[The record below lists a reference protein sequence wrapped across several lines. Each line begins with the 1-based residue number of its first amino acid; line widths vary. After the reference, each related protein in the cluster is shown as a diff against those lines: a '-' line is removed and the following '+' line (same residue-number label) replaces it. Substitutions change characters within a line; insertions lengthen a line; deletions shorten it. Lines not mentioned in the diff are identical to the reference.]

1 MRIDTPITDAVL
13 RKDTLSM
20 LENHSPFLLKHF
32 PLWAV
37 TNLSIRSRIPLVS
50 GLFDLAIIDEAS
62 QCDIPSAIPILF
74 RANRVGVV
82 GDPHQLSHVTKIKR
96 SRDAQ
101 LRERHE
107 IIHINEQRYSYPDT
121 SLYDLF
127 AQTNGVNPTLLR
139 ETYRSVFDIAEYSNQ
154 NFYGGS
160 LQVLTAAERL
170 NIPRNMK
177 PGIHWTEVVSEIRS
191 AGPHGCIAPAEIE
204 KILNVVRKLIVENR
218 FDGTVGVVTPFVQQK
233 IRLNDALIEEIPLE
247 LRIRAQLIIDTA
259 HGFQGDERDVMV
271 MSLCGGPTMP
281 AGSLGFI
288 RQTANLM
295 NVAVSR
301 ARAVLHVVGNK
312 SWASKSGIPHLER
325 LTIPPRKLRDISSR
339 TQWYPHESPW
349 EKKLFEALKNNGVEP
364 EPQYPV
370 LGRRLDLALVSK
382 EKKIDIEVDGDRY
395 HRNPDGTRKRDDV
408 WRDILMRGAEWKVM
422 RFWVYQLREDMDKC
436 VDKILKAWR

>member
-1 MRIDTPITDAVL
+1 MGKEADRIQYLRDKLGGLEQQMANISEKWTPDMIIEVDKEIHSFPTKDIKRLENSIGVLRDKGEAVNLFTRLFWWFKSLIFGRKIQFLDRYLRKKCSSWRALHKNQVFLNYAKQPFRIPLLLNAGKYCDLMVETKPIESELKDLPPLESLVTKISEVTEELKKITKEAIALDIERRTGLPPEKNRETFANLLSSLMRIDTPITDAVL

-139 ETYRSVFDIAEYSNQ
+139 RHID
-154 NFYGGS
+154 
-160 LQVLTAAERL
+160 
-170 NIPRNMK
+170 
-177 PGIHWTEVVSEIRS
+177 
-191 AGPHGCIAPAEIE
+191 
-204 KILNVVRKLIVENR
+204 
-218 FDGTVGVVTPFVQQK
+218 PF
-233 IRLNDALIEEIPLE
+233 
-247 LRIRAQLIIDTA
+247 
-259 HGFQGDERDVMV
+259 
-271 MSLCGGPTMP
+271 
-281 AGSLGFI
+281 
-288 RQTANLM
+288 
-295 NVAVSR
+295 
-301 ARAVLHVVGNK
+301 
-312 SWASKSGIPHLER
+312 
-325 LTIPPRKLRDISSR
+325 
-339 TQWYPHESPW
+339 
-349 EKKLFEALKNNGVEP
+349 
-364 EPQYPV
+364 
-370 LGRRLDLALVSK
+370 
-382 EKKIDIEVDGDRY
+382 
-395 HRNPDGTRKRDDV
+395 
-408 WRDILMRGAEWKVM
+408 
-422 RFWVYQLREDMDKC
+422 
-436 VDKILKAWR
+436 